1 MDQVATI
8 VQRIEIPYNGSNHTM
23 DRNTIQWIEIYGPL
37 VAKSLKRGLDLI
49 GVARWWSSLRD
60 AASIRRGRHTAR
72 WWSSLLVANQSSN
85 RRQWIEIPHNGSN
98 HTMV

>member
-1 MDQVATI
+1 MGQVATI
-8 VQRIEIPYNGSNHTM
+8 AQRIEIPYNGSNHTM

-72 WWSSLLVANQSSN
+72 WWSG
-85 RRQWIEIPHNGSN
+85 P
-98 HTMV
+98 